1 MGCHEMWVCPAF
13 WPRCR
18 QKVKQYIEQKQQT
31 PKGAG
36 AKRPPPW
43 GAAEGGA
50 IAVFFNVLLDFL
62 SKMWPKCRA
71 HPHFMAPHVGHTSI
85 CYNFLLD
92 VITFPTRLY
101 NVQNF

>member
-1 MGCHEMWVCPAF
+1 MLVCPTWGAMTCGCALHF
-13 WPRCR
+13 GHILDR
-18 QKVKQYIEQKQQT
+18 KSSNTLKKQQT

-36 AKRPPPW
+36 AKHPPPW

-50 IAVFFNVLLDFL
+50 IAILFNVLLDFL

-71 HPHFMAPHVGHTSI
+71 HSHFMAPHVGHTSI

-92 VITFPTRLY
+92 VITFPACP
-101 NVQNF
+101 